1 MFVVCTESS
10 WPCDFIVAVLAY
22 LITCPPTPCVA
33 IGPMRSKL
41 LRQKRSNVTLM
52 RLLRK
57 PSSEPML
64 NSCFFS
70 YVSWE
75 FSSSLVMIP
84 DSLSVPT
91 ILYGVYALSIW
102 VELV

>member
-1 MFVVCTESS
+1 M
-10 WPCDFIVAVLAY
+10 
-22 LITCPPTPCVA
+22 
-33 IGPMRSKL
+33 

-75 FSSSLVMIP
+75 FSNSLVMIP